1 MSPDVV
7 FCSPSA
13 TRFNVLSIQRC
24 CSAYFVMHG
33 YLSYCCLPI
42 NLKQSGHFV
51 LATTWSQHCNNTESC
66 HSLDILLFF
75 QNILCKPRRR
85 LGGEM
90 PMWKWITM
98 KYSCENGNRMQE
110 LQLTDHNWP
119 FIRNI
124 QTYKEII
131 WPQKSLNS
139 LYGNNSRDWR
149 QPPAA
154 VLEANKELKIYTK
167 YSR

>member
-1 MSPDVV
+1 MLSFFKILTPPCKCCRRHQNRQCFSTLLLSNFGELVQIVASVSSSQRKEVLPDVV

-33 YLSYCCLPI
+33 YLNYCCLPI

-51 LATTWSQHCNNTESC
+51 LATTLSQHCNNIASC
-66 HSLDILLFF
+66 HSLDILPFF

-90 PMWKWITM
+90 PVWK
-98 KYSCENGNRMQE
+98 
-110 LQLTDHNWP
+110 
-119 FIRNI
+119 
-124 QTYKEII
+124 
-131 WPQKSLNS
+131 
-139 LYGNNSRDWR
+139 
-149 QPPAA
+149 
-154 VLEANKELKIYTK
+154 
-167 YSR
+167 